1 MKTIFA
7 PREDFKMIIEIKNS
21 YVNYSFF
28 SSVVF
33 FDLQAKQEVVILF
46 EQ

>member
-7 PREDFKMIIEIKNS
+7 PREDFKMITEIKNS

-33 FDLQAKQEVVILF
+33 LMTFKQKQER
-46 EQ
+46 